1 MKLEVNEIDDN
12 ENENIPLI
20 TNENKP
26 ADNTTLSLDEI
37 KLNLNDNVI
46 LVLSSEG
53 YGVSKDVMKSFIN
66 YNIHIPPHL
75 EKSNINKHPFDII
88 DSLDV
93 GVSAGI
99 IMNHLT
105 NQIKSYVKAE
115 NGLKLEENS
124 EVKLDE
130 LSGLKLEELSVVKLD
145 EVSEINQEEN
155 KI

>member
-1 MKLEVNEIDDN
+1 MKLDVNEIDEN
-12 ENENIPLI
+12 ENENIPVI

-26 ADNTTLSLDEI
+26 ADNTTLTLEEI

-46 LVLSSEG
+46 LVLGSEG

-88 DSLDV
+88 NSLDV

-99 IMNHLT
+99 IINHLT
-105 NQIKSYVKAE
+105 SQIKPNVTEETEVKLEENAE
-115 NGLKLEENS
+115 VKLEENS
-124 EVKLDE
+124 EVKL
-130 LSGLKLEELSVVKLD
+130 EEISVVKLD
-145 EVSEINQEEN
+145 EVQEINEEEN